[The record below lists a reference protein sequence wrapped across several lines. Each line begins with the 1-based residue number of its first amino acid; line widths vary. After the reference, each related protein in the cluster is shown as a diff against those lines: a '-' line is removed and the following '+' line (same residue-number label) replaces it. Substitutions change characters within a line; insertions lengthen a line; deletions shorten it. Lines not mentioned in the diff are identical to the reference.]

1 MKQYVVT
8 AYDFTDNNA
17 LNRRLEA
24 RPAHLKGVKVLKQNN
39 NFIAGGAIL
48 NEQDQMVG
56 SVMIVQFET
65 EHLMQQWLKNDPYVM
80 GQVWE
85 KIDVKPFKQA
95 IV

>member
-17 LNRRLEA
+17 LNRRMEA
-24 RPAHLKGVKVLKQNN
+24 RPAHLEGVKLLKHHN
-39 NFIAGGAIL
+39 NFVAGGAIL
-48 NEQDQMVG
+48 NDQDQMIG

-65 EHLMQQWLKNDPYVM
+65 ETLMQQWLKNDPYVT

-85 KIDVKPFKQA
+85 KVDIKPFRQA